1 MTTSRSGQ
9 WTEPNRRTREAPAT
23 VPGCLVQGKPDPL
36 LRDWV
41 LGYVGFPPRTMLP
54 PVSRFIPI
62 GAVLLMLEFGPAP
75 GELLTGDRRVRLP
88 VQPVVGL
95 RDRPAL
101 IEPQPAHGLTIM
113 LTPPGA
119 HALFDVPLRELTN
132 TFTGAADL
140 ADGRVPLLV
149 ERLAGIRDWP
159 ARFALVDRTLA
170 HWLARGPMPAP
181 AVIRAWRRLYESG
194 GRMRITDLAAEV
206 GTSPRYLEKRFGE
219 QVGLAP
225 KTVARII
232 RFEAVCRMMTTA
244 PPGDL
249 ARLACASGYSDHAH
263 LDREFREFSGCTPTE
278 FLAKEATVNP
288 QQLR

>member
-1 MTTSRSGQ
+1 MTTARSGP
-9 WTEPNRRTREAPAT
+9 WTGPNPRTREVPAT
-23 VPGCLVQGKPDPL
+23 MPGCLVHGKPDPL

-95 RDRPAL
+95 RERSAL
-101 IEPQPAHGLTIM
+101 VEPQPAHGLTIM

-119 HALFDVPLRELTN
+119 HALFDVALRELTN

-140 ADGRVPLLV
+140 IGSRVPLLV
-149 ERLAGIRDWP
+149 ERLAEITDWR

-170 HWLARGPMPAP
+170 DWLARGPVPAP
-181 AVIRAWRRLYESG
+181 AVTRAWRRLHESG
-194 GRMRITDLAAEV
+194 GQMHITDLAAEV
-206 GTSPRYLEKRFGE
+206 GTSRRYLEKRFGE

-232 RFEAVCRMMTTA
+232 RFEAVYGVQPR
-244 PPGDL
+244 
-249 ARLACASGYSDHAH
+249 
-263 LDREFREFSGCTPTE
+263 
-278 FLAKEATVNP
+278 
-288 QQLR
+288 